1 MLYRENQSEQL
12 WEVFVKLADAES
24 HMQKAVEATQRDF
37 NTIRTGRANT
47 SLLDRVMVDY
57 YGSPTPLKS
66 LANINT
72 PDASTITIQPYDKG
86 SMNQIEKA
94 ISLSD
99 IGLTPSND
107 GQLIRLNIPPLT
119 ADRRKELVKMAAKL
133 AEEGKVSIRN
143 IRRDAVDSIRKQE
156 KNSEVS
162 EDEARDLQ
170 DKVQKLTDK
179 YIVKIDELLAEKEK
193 DITSV

>member
-1 MLYRENQSEQL
+1 M
-12 WEVFVKLADAES
+12 KLADAES

-37 NTIRTGRANT
+37 NTIRTGRANA
-47 SLLDRVMVDY
+47 SLLDRVMVEY

-66 LANINT
+66 LASINT
-72 PDASTITIQPYDKG
+72 PDGSTITIQPYDKG

-107 GQLIRLNIPPLT
+107 GQVIRLNIPPLT
-119 ADRRKELVKMAAKL
+119 ADRRKELVKMVAKL

-170 DKVQKLTDK
+170 DKIQKLTDK
-179 YIVKIDELLAEKEK
+179 YIAKVDELLAEKEK